1 MDKPKRV
8 NSLSKGKTSL
18 SHDAHIV
25 KLLAQIDAIM
35 AETNQVHNTFLRSQ
49 NQAIALYIMSES
61 LSQKIDQTLPKPK
74 FVFTKEQLN
83 EFGTGT
89 IAKCFGPEYDLLDQR
104 DSPRIPNGDLLMID
118 QITAISGELRKISP
132 PASIS
137 SEFTVRQG
145 SWFLDENNY
154 PGVPLSILM
163 EIALQPC
170 GILSAFLGTSLMLP
184 VENNRFRNLDGI
196 INFIHSPD
204 LSGKTICN
212 HAVLKEVFSSG
223 GMHIQKYSFELSVD
237 GTIFMKGESTFGYF
251 TKMAME
257 QQTGLGPLQ
266 PQNDTSI
273 EANAVPIQL
282 GNKHKKHLDLF
293 NKISFVS
300 NSENGGNTILFGE
313 KNLSEDE
320 WFYTNHFYQDPV
332 MPGSLGIEAIM
343 QGLWAYIKEKGYIEK
358 FNNPVFAF
366 SNASP
371 FTWKYRGQVT
381 PSNQN
386 IRFQVRLQN
395 IHISTS
401 EITITANADFWVDT
415 LRIYSINNLA
425 LSIREG

>member
-1 MDKPKRV
+1 MDKPKRL
-8 NSLSKGKTSL
+8 NALLKDKTSS
-18 SHDAHIV
+18 SHDVHIV
-25 KLLAQIDAIM
+25 KLLSHIDTIM
-35 AETNQVHNTFLRSQ
+35 AQTNQVHHTFLRAQS
-49 NQAIALYIMSES
+49 
-61 LSQKIDQTLPKPK
+61 QTLDLYAMENSPLQGKEQIIPVRRL
-74 FVFTKEQLN
+74 VFTKEQLH

-118 QITAISGELRKISP
+118 QITAISGEPRKISP

-137 SEFTVRQG
+137 SEFTVRQE

-170 GILSAFLGTSLMLP
+170 GILSAYLGTSLMLP

-196 INFIHSPD
+196 INFICSPD
-204 LSGKTICN
+204 LIGKTICN
-212 HAVLKEVFSSG
+212 HAVLKDAFTSG
-223 GMHIQKYSFELSVD
+223 GMHIQKYSFELSLD
-237 GTIFMKGESTFGYF
+237 GSIFMKGDSTFGYF

-266 PQNDTSI
+266 PQIDTSI

-282 GNKHKKHLDLF
+282 ENKHKKHLDLL
-293 NKISFVS
+293 NKVSFVS
-300 NSENGGNTILFGE
+300 NSENGGNTIIFGE
-313 KNLSEDE
+313 KNLSKDE

-332 MPGSLGIEAIM
+332 MPGSLGVEAIM
-343 QGLWAYIKEKGYIEK
+343 QGLWAYIKEIRYIEK
-358 FNNPVFAF
+358 FRNPVFSF
-366 SNASP
+366 LNKTP
-371 FTWKYRGQVT
+371 LTWKYRGQVT